1 MLGFF
6 GAILGGVGLSV
17 LTFTY
22 HAIFYPDLV
31 GEDNYF
37 VHYLLTGPVGACLG
51 AGAIFGLTLKQTEPR
66 RAGRAYL
73 FGVLAA
79 TIVCAGLAYW
89 QGLRLLT
96 TLLAAML
103 FYLPVSLAYFWCLM
117 SGVIT
122 LLIPQKPQKPV
133 IKIILP
139 PAKTEIENATKKYEE
154 NHDETK

>member
-6 GAILGGVGLSV
+6 GAVLGGVGLSV

-31 GEDNYF
+31 GEDTYF
-37 VHYLLTGPVGACLG
+37 IHYLLTGSVGACLG
-51 AGAIFGLTLKQTEPR
+51 AGAIYGLTLKQTEPQ

-73 FGVLAA
+73 VGTLAA
-79 TIVCAGLAYW
+79 TLVCAGLAYW

-96 TLLAAML
+96 SLLAAML
-103 FYLPVSLAYFWCLM
+103 FYLPVSIAYFMCLI
-117 SGVIT
+117 SG
-122 LLIPQKPQKPV
+122 LIALFVTQKSQKPIV
-133 IKIILP
+133 KIIPP
-139 PAKTEIENATKKYEE
+139 PAKTENNIKDTK